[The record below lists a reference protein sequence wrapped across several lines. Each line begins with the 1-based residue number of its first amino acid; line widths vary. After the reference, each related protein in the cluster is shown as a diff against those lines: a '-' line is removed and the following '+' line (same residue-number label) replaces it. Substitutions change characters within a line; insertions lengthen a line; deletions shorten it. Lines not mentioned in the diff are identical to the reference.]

1 MARGRDWPEAKIL
14 PVVQERREN
23 ATRRE
28 TKVDERPRNLPEIME
43 NISQFDLK
51 NALRLWLEQLGRSP
65 QVKAENLKE
74 LESHVSDSVMQL
86 QSKGLSLEE
95 SFLIATRRAG
105 SPAKL
110 EPEFAKVN
118 RNPLNKIL
126 HGLILIFFSF
136 GCWFVWAMLHFP
148 QMMAHA
154 LHGKSLPLFT
164 LLVVKF
170 EPFLAVLPLLA
181 AAYCVFV
188 WTRKY
193 RGRNSWMGF
202 FATTIAVLFILT
214 LLALVAIL
222 LPIMTFMSDSAS

>member
-1 MARGRDWPEAKIL
+1 
-14 PVVQERREN
+14 
-23 ATRRE
+23 
-28 TKVDERPRNLPEIME
+28 ME
-43 NISQFDLK
+43 NISQFDL
-51 NALRLWLEQLGRSP
+51 NTALRLWLEQLGQSP

-74 LESHVSDSVMQL
+74 MESHVSDSVMQL
-86 QSKGLSLEE
+86 QSKGLSPEE

-110 EPEFAKVN
+110 ETEFAKIN

-148 QMMAHA
+148 RSMAHA
-154 LHGKSLPLFT
+154 LHGKSMPAFT
-164 LLVVKF
+164 LLAVRC
-170 EPFLAVLPLLA
+170 EPFLLVPPLLA
-181 AAYCVFV
+181 AAYCMFV

-193 RGRNSWMGF
+193 SGRNSWVGF

-214 LLALVAIL
+214 LFALVAIL
-222 LPIMTFMSDSAS
+222 LPIMSFMSYSASN

>member
-1 MARGRDWPEAKIL
+1 
-14 PVVQERREN
+14 
-23 ATRRE
+23 
-28 TKVDERPRNLPEIME
+28 ME
-43 NISQFDLK
+43 NISQFDL
-51 NALRLWLEQLGRSP
+51 NAALRLWLEQLGQSS
-65 QVKAENLKE
+65 QVKVENIRE

-86 QSKGLSLEE
+86 QSKGLSPEE

-105 SPAKL
+105 TPARL

-126 HGLILIFFSF
+126 HGLILMFFSF

-148 QMMAHA
+148 RMMEHA
-154 LHGKSLPLFT
+154 LHGKSLPGFT

-170 EPFLAVLPLLA
+170 EPFLAVPPLLA

-193 RGRNSWMGF
+193 SGKNSWIGF
-202 FATTIAVLFILT
+202 FATTMAVLFILT
-214 LLALVAIL
+214 LQALVAIL
-222 LPIMTFMSDSAS
+222 LPMMNIMLNPASR

>member
-1 MARGRDWPEAKIL
+1 
-14 PVVQERREN
+14 
-23 ATRRE
+23 
-28 TKVDERPRNLPEIME
+28 ME
-43 NISQFDLK
+43 NISQFDL
-51 NALRLWLEQLGRSP
+51 NTALRLWLEQLGQSP

-74 LESHVSDSVMQL
+74 MESHVSDSVMQL
-86 QSKGLSLEE
+86 QSKGLSPEE

-136 GCWFVWAMLHFP
+136 GCWFIWGMLHFP
-148 QMMAHA
+148 RSMAHA
-154 LHGKSLPLFT
+154 LHGKSMPAFT
-164 LLVVKF
+164 LLAVRC
-170 EPFLAVLPLLA
+170 EPFLLVPPLLA
-181 AAYCVFV
+181 AAYCMFV

-193 RGRNSWMGF
+193 SGRNSWVGF

-214 LLALVAIL
+214 LFALVAIL
-222 LPIMTFMSDSAS
+222 LPIMSFMSYSASN